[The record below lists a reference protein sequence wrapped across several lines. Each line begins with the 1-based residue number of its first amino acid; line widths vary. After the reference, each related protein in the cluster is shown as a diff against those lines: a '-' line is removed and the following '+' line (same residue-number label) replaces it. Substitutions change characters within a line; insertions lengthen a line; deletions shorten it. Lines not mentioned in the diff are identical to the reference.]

1 MDLSTAQLVPGII
14 ALIVGIIVAI
24 YARGF
29 ILRSRLKGSIV
40 VYDNLKLVTAHGS
53 YQGAMYYLIS
63 IVTAVLGPLSYKLIS
78 LTVTTYIFMNI
89 IAALFFVAFYPYYA
103 PMTSY
108 ASIDVIEKEGTK
120 FCIVGK
126 VMIRKF
132 KVITISENPNFE
144 IIVASGRKRLKFEVA
159 SKSSSQMSAL

>member
-14 ALIVGIIVAI
+14 ALIVCIIVAI
-24 YARGF
+24 YTRGF
-29 ILRSRLKGSIV
+29 ILRSRLKGSIA
-40 VYDNLKLVTAHGS
+40 VYKNLKLVTTQGS

-89 IAALFFVAFYPYYA
+89 IAALFFVASYPYYA
-103 PMTSY
+103 PITSY

-144 IIVASGRKRLKFEVA
+144 IIVASGHKRLRFEVA
-159 SKSSSQMSAL
+159 SKSSSQKSAL